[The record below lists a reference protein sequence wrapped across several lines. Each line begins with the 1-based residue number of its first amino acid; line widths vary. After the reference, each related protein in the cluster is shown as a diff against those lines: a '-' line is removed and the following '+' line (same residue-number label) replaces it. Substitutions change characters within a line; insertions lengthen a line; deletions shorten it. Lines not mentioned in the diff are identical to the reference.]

1 MSSSS
6 KASLSYY
13 ARVLVKWEGAN
24 PTGSMKDWM
33 AVAIACRARKRGDLA
48 PGQRVAEF
56 TGGCAMGTA
65 RALRAER
72 DPDDV
77 VTTVACDTGLK
88 YLDGDLFAK

>member
-1 MSSSS
+1 
-6 KASLSYY
+6 
-13 ARVLVKWEGAN
+13 
-24 PTGSMKDWM
+24 
-33 AVAIACRARKRGDLA
+33 
-48 PGQRVAEF
+48 VAEF

>member
-1 MSSSS
+1 
-6 KASLSYY
+6 
-13 ARVLVKWEGAN
+13 
-24 PTGSMKDWM
+24 MKDRM
-33 AVAIACRARKRGDLA
+33 AVAIACRARERGDLA